1 MKTTLYVYYRTSKYM
16 EGMKFFNCDMSAI
29 KELIP
34 LGQIEIDN
42 PFEAPNQ
49 SVINNAHIE
58 MINAEIK
65 EHKAQINLLEN
76 KVKDFLCVENK
87 EAIEA

>member
-1 MKTTLYVYYRTSKYM
+1 MKTKLHVSYCTQKYL
-16 EGMKFFNCDMSAI
+16 EGFYFTDFKNDGKGYMYLGEI
-29 KELIP
+29 K
-34 LGQIEIDN
+34 IDN

-49 SVINNAHIE
+49 SVINNANIG